1 MLISC
6 SLAVVAAADHGL
18 LAAAA
23 QVECAIS
30 LLDQLLLEVIT

>member
-1 MLISC
+1 
-6 SLAVVAAADHGL
+6 LAVVAVADHGL
-18 LAAAA
+18 QAVVA